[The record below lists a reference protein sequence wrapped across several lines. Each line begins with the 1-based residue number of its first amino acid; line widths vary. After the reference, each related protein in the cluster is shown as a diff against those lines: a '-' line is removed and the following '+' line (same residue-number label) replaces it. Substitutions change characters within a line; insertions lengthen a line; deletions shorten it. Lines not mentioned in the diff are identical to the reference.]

1 MVTEKYEVRHMLD
14 RSISARHNYYDTRKE
29 AIKAAKVMN
38 KASGRLYFVKVICS
52 EIVFITN
59 G

>member
-1 MVTEKYEVRHMLD
+1 MVTEKYELRYMLD
-14 RSISARHNYYDTRKE
+14 RSISARHDYYDSRKE
-29 AIKAAKVMN
+29 AIKAAKTMS

-52 EIVFITN
+52 EVVFITK